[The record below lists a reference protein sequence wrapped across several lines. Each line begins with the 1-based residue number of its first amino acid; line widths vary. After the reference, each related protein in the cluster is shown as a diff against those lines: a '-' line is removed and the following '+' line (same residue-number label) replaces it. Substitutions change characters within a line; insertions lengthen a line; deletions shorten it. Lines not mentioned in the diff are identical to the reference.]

1 LVHGGGIQN
10 MRDIYSFKNNYQA
23 IETVIEQ
30 LSVNKNLNSK
40 EKEFIKDMKIY
51 VIDNNGFMSDPQI
64 QFLSDIW
71 DKY

>member
-1 LVHGGGIQN
+1 